1 MMKNPKIMII
11 TSLTF
16 LIVLTVMLVL
26 PRIPI
31 PSTTER
37 SINQRIMMIT
47 GNNLTLT
54 SIDVPI
60 YVVGPTTLTQE
71 LVSAG
76 ISQSLIKPVTINQ
89 LPELPSNSI
98 IVIDWSV
105 VGPGLVVN
113 ESGSVFVDV
122 NSTTFRLVELLVRR
136 GDFLII
142 HGNASDVPLIEFALA
157 LAWSRAYNTKHSGNT
172 NTEAPKRTELRGGL
186 RKQQTPHNRTT
197 HA

>member
-37 SINQRIMMIT
+37 SINQRIIMIT

-60 YVVGPTTLTQE
+60 YVIGPTTLTQE

-76 ISQSLIKPVTINQ
+76 ISQLLIRPITIAQ
-89 LPELPSNSI
+89 LPSLPNSSI

-105 VGPGLVVN
+105 IGPGLVVN
-113 ESGSVFVDV
+113 ESGSVFIDV
-122 NSTTFRLVELLVRR
+122 
-136 GDFLII
+136 
-142 HGNASDVPLIEFALA
+142 
-157 LAWSRAYNTKHSGNT
+157 
-172 NTEAPKRTELRGGL
+172 
-186 RKQQTPHNRTT
+186 
-197 HA
+197 